1 MVVITHKAF
10 HSGAWEIRRDGHV
23 VMYSLPEYNINKWV
37 LLGPETR
44 PTGDAAVDREVSAV
58 AKGSDPREDP
68 REIARRLRV
77 RLEALCPVDPCPV
90 IVAATVCA
98 WCVGVVQPA
107 ACIVRSKRCAK
118 ENRRIYI

>member
-1 MVVITHKAF
+1 MITHKVLT
-10 HSGAWEIRRDGHV
+10 SGAWEIRRNGKV
-23 VMYSLPEYNINKWV
+23 LMYSFPEYNSQQW
-37 LLGPETR
+37 LLTGPHAS

-58 AKGSDPREDP
+58 ANSADPREPP

-98 WCVGVVQPA
+98 RCAGATPPS
-107 ACIVRSKRCAK
+107 ACEVPSKRCAK